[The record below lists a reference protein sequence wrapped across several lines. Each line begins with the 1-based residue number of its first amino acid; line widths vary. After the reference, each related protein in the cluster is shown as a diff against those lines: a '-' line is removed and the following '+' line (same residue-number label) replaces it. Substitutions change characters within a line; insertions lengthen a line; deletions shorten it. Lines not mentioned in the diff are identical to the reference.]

1 MYTRNYTRVKRYNPP
16 PGYAGNAFVG
26 EGEIKHHPPTDEVVH
41 SPLEEESAP
50 TEPVPKKDRVLPIR
64 SADRDR
70 TALSELLHIFRGRI
84 GAEELIILAV
94 MLLIAEDGIGPEV
107 LILALTLI
115 AG

>member
-1 MYTRNYTRVKRYNPP
+1 MYTRSYARVKRYSPP

-26 EGEIKHHPPTDEVVH
+26 EGEIKHHPPKDEVAYL
-41 SPLEEESAP
+41 PREEEIPPA
-50 TEPVPKKDRVLPIR
+50 EHVQKDKNLPIR
-64 SADRDR
+64 SGDRDR
-70 TALSELLHIFRGRI
+70 TALSELLNIFRGKF
-84 GAEELIILAV
+84 GAEELVILAV